1 MKIARRLANYSFCNT
16 NHLLKWTISGQS
28 KYYQMLID
36 LLLPVEFHDRP
47 LSFLVEP
54 VSTKAT
60 EGDVPVVLE
69 CIVGPAV
76 ERGR

>member
-1 MKIARRLANYSFCNT
+1 
-16 NHLLKWTISGQS
+16 
-28 KYYQMLID
+28 MLIN
-36 LLLPVEFHDRP
+36 LLLPVEVLDRA

-60 EGDVPVVLE
+60 EGDAPVVLE
-69 CIVGPAV
+69 CIVGPVV